1 MVVNFLLGGF
11 SMGRIYHEK
20 GIFWWLGE
28 VELSRGNFA
37 PGDLPEFLYEFLYE
51 FLFISI
57 TLSLQT

>member
-1 MVVNFLLGGF
+1 MVVVNFLLGGF
-11 SMGRIYHEK
+11 SMGRICHEK

-37 PGDLPEFLYEFLYE
+37 PGDLQEFLYE